1 MPASQSCFS
10 IVKKRDLPEAGSL
23 PIKVTREPLN
33 AGKQWA
39 QHNVREELLK
49 RSSALAGLA
58 EITHREVREKSPHKG
73 RQNKAPKSP

>member
-1 MPASQSCFS
+1 M
-10 IVKKRDLPEAGSL
+10 PEAGSL

-73 RQNKAPKSP
+73 RQTRPRRPPPPEF